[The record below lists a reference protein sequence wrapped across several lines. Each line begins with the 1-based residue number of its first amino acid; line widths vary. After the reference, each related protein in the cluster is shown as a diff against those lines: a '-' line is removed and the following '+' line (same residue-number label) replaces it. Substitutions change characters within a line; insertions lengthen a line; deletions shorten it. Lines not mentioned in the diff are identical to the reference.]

1 MLITDDYGVQVRVPG
16 TPASNS
22 SLPDPEDLQELGV
35 RVMRIEGELLVG
47 ASRMTRLEAAAEQT
61 RTDLETNTAMTKDV
75 LASLADVVEF
85 FTAMKGAFKVLNW
98 MGAVAKP
105 VAAVVGLATAIMVA
119 YSAWS
124 STK

>member
-1 MLITDDYGVQVRVPG
+1 MFITDDFGNQVYLGEP
-16 TPASNS
+16 P
-22 SLPDPEDLQELGV
+22 PEDMANLGV
-35 RVMRIEGELLVG
+35 RVMRMEGELLVG
-47 ASRMTRLEAAAEQT
+47 ASRMTRIEAAAEQT

-75 LASLADVVEF
+75 LDSLADVVEF